1 MCIAAEQMIQD
12 IIRALIQKIMTDKI
26 LMALIAIGIIGIF
39 FTGVNH
45 SEKPESV
52 QSRRI
57 GGLPNDPG
65 GPSGQGTGTGTPA
78 GQAQQGEDGDGQG
91 QQAGSQQAGQ
101 GQPQGGQAGGA
112 QSSSG
117 QAAGAQTASQAQA
130 GQGQAGQAIGGQAAA
145 EGLTP
150 QLASDF
156 VRWWI
161 SKSMDYRMDTA
172 AASHKEAVGWM
183 LPDAASAFEQLY
195 WGDHI
200 KQGISSGQIVG
211 SFQPVSIT
219 PLATNPDGT
228 VVVTVVGTLVIQQ
241 SGQQPA
247 AQQITMDFLVKKSG
261 DGCRIAAFFNRAVAP
276 VAAR

>member
-1 MCIAAEQMIQD
+1 MIQD

-52 QSRRI
+52 QSRRL
-57 GGLPNDPG
+57 GGLPNDASGPS
-65 GPSGQGTGTGTPA
+65 GPSGQGTPA
-78 GQAQQGEDGDGQG
+78 GQAHQGQDGDGQG
-91 QQAGSQQAGQ
+91 PKAGGQQANPQGSQQAGQ
-101 GQPQGGQAGGA
+101 GQAQGGQTQGQAGGA
-112 QSSSG
+112 QTS
-117 QAAGAQTASQAQA
+117 GAQAGSQAQA
-130 GQGQAGQAIGGQAAA
+130 GQAAA

-211 SFQPVSIT
+211 SFQPVSIM

-276 VAAR
+276 VAAH

>member
-1 MCIAAEQMIQD
+1 MFIAAEQMIQD

-45 SEKPESV
+45 TEKPESV
-52 QSRRI
+52 QSRRL
-57 GGLPNDPG
+57 GGVPTGSNG
-65 GPSGQGTGTGTPA
+65 QSGQGEAA
-78 GQAQQGEDGDGQG
+78 GQAQQGEDGNGQG
-91 QQAGSQQAGQ
+91 QQAGSQQANSQ
-101 GQPQGGQAGGA
+101 GSQQGGQAGGA
-112 QSSSG
+112 QATG
-117 QAAGAQTASQAQA
+117 AQA
-130 GQGQAGQAIGGQAAA
+130 GSQTQAGQANGGQAAA

-211 SFQPVSIT
+211 SFQPVSIM

-276 VAAR
+276 VAAH

>member
-52 QSRRI
+52 QSRRL
-57 GGLPNDPG
+57 GGLPN
-65 GPSGQGTGTGTPA
+65 GPSGQAQG
-78 GQAQQGEDGDGQG
+78 GQAQ
-91 QQAGSQQAGQ
+91 
-101 GQPQGGQAGGA
+101 GQAGGA
-112 QSSSG
+112 Q
-117 QAAGAQTASQAQA
+117 ATGAQAGSQAQA
-130 GQGQAGQAIGGQAAA
+130 GQANSGQAAA

-172 AASHKEAVGWM
+172 AANHKEAVGWM

-211 SFQPVSIT
+211 SFQPVSIM

>member
-1 MCIAAEQMIQD
+1 MCTTAEQMIQD

-45 SEKPESV
+45 TEKPESV
-52 QSRRI
+52 QSRRL
-57 GGLPNDPG
+57 GGLPNS
-65 GPSGQGTGTGTPA
+65 PSGQGGPA

-91 QQAGSQQAGQ
+91 QQAGNHSGSQQAGQ
-101 GQPQGGQAGGA
+101 DQAQGGQAQGQAGGA
-112 QSSSG
+112 Q
-117 QAAGAQTASQAQA
+117 ATGAQAGSQAQA
-130 GQGQAGQAIGGQAAA
+130 GQAQTGQANGGQAAG

-211 SFQPVSIT
+211 SFQPVSIM

>member
-1 MCIAAEQMIQD
+1 MIQD

-39 FTGVNH
+39 FTGANH
-45 SEKPESV
+45 SEKSESV
-52 QSRRI
+52 QSRRL
-57 GGLPNDPG
+57 GGIPN
-65 GPSGQGTGTGTPA
+65 GPSGQGGPA
-78 GQAQQGEDGDGQG
+78 GQAQPGEEGDGQG
-91 QQAGSQQAGQ
+91 QQAGSQPGSQQAGQ
-101 GQPQGGQAGGA
+101 GHGQAGGS
-112 QSSSG
+112 QTS
-117 QAAGAQTASQAQA
+117 GAQAGSQAQA
-130 GQGQAGQAIGGQAAA
+130 GQANGGQAA

-172 AASHKEAVGWM
+172 AANHKEAVGWM

-195 WGDHI
+195 WGEHI

-211 SFQPVSIT
+211 SFQPVSIS

-276 VAAR
+276 VAAH

>member
-45 SEKPESV
+45 TEKPESV
-52 QSRRI
+52 QSRRL
-57 GGLPNDPG
+57 GGLPNDP
-65 GPSGQGTGTGTPA
+65 SGQGGPA
-78 GQAQQGEDGDGQG
+78 GQAQQDEDGDGQG
-91 QQAGSQQAGQ
+91 QQAGSQQANQQAGQ
-101 GQPQGGQAGGA
+101 GKAQGGQAQGQAGGA
-112 QSSSG
+112 P
-117 QAAGAQTASQAQA
+117 ATGAQAGSQAQA
-130 GQGQAGQAIGGQAAA
+130 GQGQAGQANGGQAAA

-172 AASHKEAVGWM
+172 AANHKEAVSWM

-261 DGCRIAAFFNRAVAP
+261 DDCRIAAFFNRAVAP
-276 VAAR
+276 VAAH

>member
-1 MCIAAEQMIQD
+1 MIQD

-45 SEKPESV
+45 TEKAESV
-52 QSRRI
+52 QSRRL
-57 GGLPNDPG
+57 GGLPNDPS
-65 GPSGQGTGTGTPA
+65 GPSGQGTGTPA
-78 GQAQQGEDGDGQG
+78 GQAQQGEDADGQG
-91 QQAGSQQAGQ
+91 QKAGSQPGSQQGGQ
-101 GQPQGGQAGGA
+101 GQAQGGHAQGQASGA
-112 QSSSG
+112 QATG
-117 QAAGAQTASQAQA
+117 AQA
-130 GQGQAGQAIGGQAAA
+130 GQAQTGQANGGQAAA

-211 SFQPVSIT
+211 SFQPVSIM

-276 VAAR
+276 VAAH